1 MVAAG
6 IPEKVAMGLAGT
18 RRDPSLIAITS
29 SVKMIWRK
37 QVIASSANLE
47 RQAEAADV
55 VPIRHRADT
64 VAVRADDF

>member
-6 IPEKVAMGLAGT
+6 IPEKVAMGLAGA

-37 QVIASSANLE
+37 QVIASS
-47 RQAEAADV
+47 V
-55 VPIRHRADT
+55 T
-64 VAVRADDF
+64 